1 MSCIDIR
8 LIIYQIT
15 FKVYQLIV
23 KRIEYIYVF
32 IISKLESLA
41 QTVLAF
47 YHQPSMG
54 KKFINRLRADK
65 ANFSPRADDSKN
77 GGEHYS

>member
-8 LIIYQIT
+8 LIIYQIILE
-15 FKVYQLIV
+15 VYQL
-23 KRIEYIYVF
+23 IEYIYVF

-47 YHQPSMG
+47 YHQLSMG
-54 KKFINRLRADK
+54 KKFINRLRAVK
-65 ANFSPRADDSKN
+65 AIFSPRADDSKN

>member
-15 FKVYQLIV
+15 LIV

-47 YHQPSMG
+47 YHQLSMG
-54 KKFINRLRADK
+54 KKFINRLRAVK
-65 ANFSPRADDSKN
+65 AIFSPRADDSKN